1 MKIAHPTK
9 SHRKLHLPN
18 FGKNELE
25 SPDFSLVFET
35 VGTNEFQAKRAQSY
49 YHGLIEAV
57 LTH

>member
-9 SHRKLHLPN
+9 KHRELHLPN

-49 YHGLIEAV
+49 
-57 LTH
+57 

>member
-1 MKIAHPTK
+1 MSRLSK
-9 SHRKLHLPN
+9 SSDKWKLPIQQKNHRELHLPN

-49 YHGLIEAV
+49 
-57 LTH
+57 